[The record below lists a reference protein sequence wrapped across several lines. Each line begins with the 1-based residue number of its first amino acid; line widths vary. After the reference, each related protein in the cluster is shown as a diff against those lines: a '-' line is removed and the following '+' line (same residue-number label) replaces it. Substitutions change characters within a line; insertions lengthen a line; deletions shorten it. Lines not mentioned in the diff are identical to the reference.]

1 MVREGTIDEALELI
15 SRIPEFREPYT
26 RDEFE
31 RRLGNT
37 ASLVLVEEKDG
48 KLRGF
53 KCGYERDT
61 KTETFYSWL
70 GGVLPDY
77 RRSAIASELLR
88 AMEDWCRKNGY
99 INLSFKTLNQHKSML
114 IFAIKNGFEIV
125 NVMPKKDEASRIWLT
140 KKL

>member
-1 MVREGTIDEALELI
+1 MVREGTIDEVLDLI

-26 RDEFE
+26 RAEFE

-53 KCGYERDT
+53 KCGYERDSDT
-61 KTETFYSWL
+61 KKFYSWL
-70 GGVLPDY
+70 GGVLPAY
-77 RRSAIASELLR
+77 RRSAIATELLN
-88 AMEDWCRKNGY
+88 AMGDWCRESGY
-99 INLSFKTLNQHKSML
+99 DCLSFKTLNQHKSML
-114 IFAIKNGFEIV
+114 IFAIKNDFEIV
-125 NVMPKKDEASRIWLT
+125 NVMPKKDEPSRIWLT